1 MRGGGADKHRGSRS
15 PSFLLRSPSVSA
27 RSRLVRLASRVGGRE
42 DVRVRDDDLAAHLP
56 RLGASGGGSVAHAP
70 EYSVAPSR
78 AQSLGC
84 GG

>member
-1 MRGGGADKHRGSRS
+1 MAARTSTGGSRS

-56 RLGASGGGSVAHAP
+56 RLGAGGLDDGVAAAR
-70 EYSVAPSR
+70 VQRR
-78 AQSLGC
+78 AVRAEA
-84 GG
+84 